1 MCAGCTHTHTHPETH
16 SYTTHRVVCLD
27 KRRTQQAENGF
38 PSKLSA
44 CHGQSQRHSQAA
56 QQASND
62 YNDSDN
68 NNNRECTKQ
77 FQFQFCLHV
86 CVYMCV
92 WLAPF
97 SKQLERP
104 QRALSLCF
112 PFSQSP
118 FCSPFLPLSLCL
130 FLTNMHRT
138 LSIGAQ
144 PVADTRRQVGAGQAG
159 RVCVAWTA
167 WLNASAW
174 HLLAQR
180 ATAALPANY
189 AATCTLFCL
198 FSFLLLLHPSLVG
211 FWCHNCVRDF
221 VRTSRTSIDAF
232 CTIKFWFDAMS
243 CKSVSHVKV
252 AQTTTTLLHVI
263 GIR

>member
-1 MCAGCTHTHTHPETH
+1 MCV
-16 SYTTHRVVCLD
+16 Y
-27 KRRTQQAENGF
+27 
-38 PSKLSA
+38 
-44 CHGQSQRHSQAA
+44 
-56 QQASND
+56 
-62 YNDSDN
+62 
-68 NNNRECTKQ
+68 
-77 FQFQFCLHV
+77 V
-86 CVYMCV
+86 CVASTV
-92 WLAPF
+92 FKATRATTTSSLSVFPFLSISLSLSLAP
-97 SKQLERP
+97 S
-104 QRALSLCF
+104 LSL
-112 PFSQSP
+112 S
-118 FCSPFLPLSLCL
+118 L

-198 FSFLLLLHPSLVG
+198 FLLLLLLQPSLVG

-221 VRTSRTSIDAF
+221 VRASRTSIDAF
-232 CTIKFWFDAMS
+232 CTIKFWFDALS

>member
-1 MCAGCTHTHTHPETH
+1 M
-16 SYTTHRVVCLD
+16 D
-27 KRRTQQAENGF
+27 FQANYLLAMAKAKGT
-38 PSKLSA
+38 A
-44 CHGQSQRHSQAA
+44 RRHSRQATTTTTTTTTTTESA
-56 QQASND
+56 LNSFNFSFA
-62 YNDSDN
+62 
-68 NNNRECTKQ
+68 CM
-77 FQFQFCLHV
+77 CV
-86 CVYMCV
+86 CVCV
-92 WLAPF
+92 CVASTVFKATRATTTSSLSVFPFLSISLSLSLAP
-97 SKQLERP
+97 S
-104 QRALSLCF
+104 LSL
-112 PFSQSP
+112 
-118 FCSPFLPLSLCL
+118 SL
-130 FLTNMHRT
+130 FDKY
-138 LSIGAQ
+138 AQ
-144 PVADTRRQVGAGQAG
+144 DIVYWRSASGEHKEAGGGAGQAG

-198 FSFLLLLHPSLVG
+198 FSFLLLLQPSLVG

-221 VRTSRTSIDAF
+221 VRASRTSIDAF
-232 CTIKFWFDAMS
+232 WTIKFWFDAMS